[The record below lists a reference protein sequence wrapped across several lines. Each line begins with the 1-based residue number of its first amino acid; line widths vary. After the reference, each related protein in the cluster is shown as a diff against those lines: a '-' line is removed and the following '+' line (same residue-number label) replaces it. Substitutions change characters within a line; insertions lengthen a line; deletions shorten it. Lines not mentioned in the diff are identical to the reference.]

1 MPPPGH
7 QAPHPLQDPL
17 YASPRPRTHT
27 SPRCCLL
34 MLACCCW
41 RISRLICACRG
52 ADGRMRDALNQTG
65 RPIVFYM
72 CVQGQEQVQEW
83 CAPPPHPPSWRVL
96 PIARPSRERCGVRR
110 GPSTGN
116 LWRTTGDICGPGH
129 GTWGGVIRNFYGDTL
144 YPNST
149 MPGAWQDP
157 DMLGAPACVPG
168 PFAAASPLL
177 SPLLSPPVV
186 FRWLA
191 FGLPCAVSSMPRG
204 LILLLC
210 WRDFDP
216 CRC

>member
-17 YASPRPRTHT
+17 YASPRPPYPQSATTMLLLVDVGLLLLENLATHLCFLSGQT
-27 SPRCCLL
+27 VGCATPSTRR
-34 MLACCCW
+34 AG
-41 RISRLICACRG
+41 RSSSTCACRARSRFRSG
-52 ADGRMRDALNQTG
+52 AH
-65 RPIVFYM
+65 PH
-72 CVQGQEQVQEW
+72 
-83 CAPPPHPPSWRVL
+83 PPPPSWRVL

-157 DMLGAPACVPG
+157 DMLGAPALLG
-168 PFAAASPLL
+168 PFALCCRLSSAVTSTVAAGGVPL
-177 SPLLSPPVV
+177 VGV
-186 FRWLA
+186 RA
-191 FGLPCAVSSMPRG
+191 AQYCCAVPSHR
-204 LILLLC
+204 
-210 WRDFDP
+210 
-216 CRC
+216 CRAV